1 MWWSA
6 VLAHRSKFLCR
17 RRGAFY
23 MRPCCLT
30 GAGRADMESAPTVLF
45 STIGRKLHI
54 LYYFLFIIF
63 YF

>member
-1 MWWSA
+1 CWRTARNSSA
-6 VLAHRSKFLCR
+6 AVGAHSIC
-17 RRGAFY
+17 A
-23 MRPCCLT
+23 RPAV
-30 GAGRADMESAPTVLF
+30 GKVPRADMESAPTVLF

>member
-23 MRPCCLT
+23 MRPP
-30 GAGRADMESAPTVLF
+30 RADMESAPTVLF

>member
-23 MRPCCLT
+23 MRPCSFRQVP
-30 GAGRADMESAPTVLF
+30 RADMESAPTVCFLLSF
-45 STIGRKLHI
+45 I
-54 LYYFLFIIF
+54 YYLSSAFAPG
-63 YF
+63 

>member
-23 MRPCCLT
+23 MRPAV
-30 GAGRADMESAPTVLF
+30 GKVPRADMESAPTVLF

-54 LYYFLFIIF
+54 LYYFLFTIF